1 MRYNLNMDINID
13 HIAHLARLGLS
24 EEEKMTFSKQLDN
37 ILQYAKN
44 LNKLDT
50 KDIPPTSHAIPISNV
65 MREDVVKKY
74 KDIDVILKN
83 GPEIEENMFRVP
95 KIME

>member
-1 MRYNLNMDINID
+1 MNID